1 MVGKRSGV
9 GVFTS
14 EQYKLVDFGQGR
26 KLERFGTYLVDRPCP
41 TAARSRRMGPERW
54 TGVNARFD
62 KLADGSGRWS
72 PPSGLPA
79 AWTIGQGGLVF
90 QLRPTPFGHLG
101 LFPEQA
107 ENWDWIAAHLGD
119 GSPGRRMLNLFAYTG
134 GATLAAAAAG
144 AQVTHVDSAK
154 NVVGWARQNAA
165 LSGLSHAPIRW
176 IHEDAMVF
184 VQRQLRRGVQYDG
197 LILDPP
203 SYGHGPKNQA
213 WKIDR
218 HLEPLLDACGELLS
232 PEAALVLLTCHTPR
246 LSLADLQ
253 QLLTRTCLRRHVG
266 RIEAQ
271 PMQITAATGPK
282 LPSGVRIRW
291 TSSQRAPER
300 L

>member
-1 MVGKRSGV
+1 MSGKRSGD

-14 EQYKLVDFGQGR
+14 EQYELVDFGQGR
-26 KLERFGTYLVDRPCP
+26 KLERFGAYLVDRPCP
-41 TAARSRRMGPERW
+41 AATRRRRLRPERW
-54 TGVNARFD
+54 ASVNARFD
-62 KLADGSGRWS
+62 KQADGSGRWS
-72 PPSGLPA
+72 PPSGLPST
-79 AWTIGQGGLVF
+79 WTIGHEGLVF

-107 ENWDWIAAHLGD
+107 ENWDWIAARLGD
-119 GSPGRRMLNLFAYTG
+119 ESPGRPILNLFAYTG

-154 NVVGWARQNAA
+154 NVVAWARQNGA
-165 LSGLSHAPIRW
+165 LSGLSDAPIRW

-232 PEAALVLLTCHTPR
+232 PEAGWVLLTCHTSR
-246 LSLADLQ
+246 LSLADLR
-253 QLLTRTCLRRHVG
+253 QLLTRTCLRRRIG

-271 PMQITAATGPK
+271 PMQITAAAGPK
-282 LPSGVRIRW
+282 LPSGIRIRW
-291 TSSQRAPER
+291 TSSKRDRE
-300 L
+300 